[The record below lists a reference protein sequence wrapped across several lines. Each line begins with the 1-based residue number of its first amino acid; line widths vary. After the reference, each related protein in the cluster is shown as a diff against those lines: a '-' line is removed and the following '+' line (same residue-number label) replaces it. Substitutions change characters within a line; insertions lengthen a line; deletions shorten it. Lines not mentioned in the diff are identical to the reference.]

1 MSYLFQP
8 CRPLSPLT
16 RGHTGWAG
24 LPGHSSW
31 SFISGVCPD
40 SHVLVRCWGPEVP
53 HTSPQLKG
61 EVCVH
66 VLFIY
71 YLSICL
77 SIYLSINHLSP
88 IYLSISMIYPSL
100 SFLPFSLPS
109 FFLSLNPLC
118 ARHRSNHVGCINE
131 RHSLKSLLL
140 WSLHAAGGRK
150 TMFSGAAMT
159 SGHRPVWKLPSLG
172 VKYNFTFFGL
182 FFPSVKIF
190 SLPLQTFASTKQKT
204 FLLYM

>member
-1 MSYLFQP
+1 M
-8 CRPLSPLT
+8 
-16 RGHTGWAG
+16 
-24 LPGHSSW
+24 
-31 SFISGVCPD
+31 
-40 SHVLVRCWGPEVP
+40 
-53 HTSPQLKG
+53 
-61 EVCVH
+61 
-66 VLFIY
+66 Y
-71 YLSICL
+71 YLSI
-77 SIYLSINHLSP
+77 IYLSVYLYIYPSIIYHLS

-118 ARHRSNHVGCINE
+118 ARHCSNHVGCINE

-159 SGHRPVWKLPSLG
+159 SGHRPVWKLSSLG

-182 FFPSVKIF
+182 FIPSVKIF

>member
-1 MSYLFQP
+1 MSYFFQP
-8 CRPLSPLT
+8 CRPPSPLT
-16 RGHTGWAG
+16 RGHKGWAG

-40 SHVLVRCWGPEVP
+40 SHILVRCWGPEVP

-71 YLSICL
+71 YLSVYLYIYPSIIYHL
-77 SIYLSINHLSP
+77 SIYLSV
-88 IYLSISMIYPSL
+88 SMIYPSL

-109 FFLSLNPLC
+109 FFLSLDPVPGTVL
-118 ARHRSNHVGCINE
+118 NHVGCINE
-131 RHSLKSLLL
+131 QHSLKSLLL

-150 TMFSGAAMT
+150 TVFSGAAMT
-159 SGHRPVWKLPSLG
+159 SGHRPVWRIPCLG

-190 SLPLQTFASTKQKT
+190 SLPLQTFPSTKQKT